1 MASAADRRERERGEM
16 RERILDAALK
26 LFASESFESI
36 TMRKLADA
44 IEYTPGALYS
54 YFKDKDEIL
63 YALHQRGF
71 QKLYAVT
78 SKVADIADPIDRLK
92 RIGELYIQFAV
103 DNPEYYDLMFIA
115 SKTGKEIAEQKE
127 WPEGLRSYDM
137 LRETVSEAIAQRRLQ
152 GTDVEAIAFTY
163 WAAVHGMVSLLIRQR
178 CSMIP
183 PEDVGTVMRN
193 AFEFLMRATV
203 KAR

>member
-1 MASAADRRERERGEM
+1 M

-26 LFASESFESI
+26 LFASESFENI
-36 TMRKLADA
+36 TMRRLAEA
-44 IEYTPGALYS
+44 VEYTPGALYS
-54 YFKDKDEIL
+54 YFKDKGEIL

-71 QKLYAVT
+71 QKLYAAT
-78 SKVADIADPIDRLK
+78 SKVEHIADPVERLWK
-92 RIGELYIQFAV
+92 IGELYVQFAV

-115 SKTGKEIAEQKE
+115 SRTGKEIADKQE
-127 WPEGLRSYDM
+127 WPEGLQAYDL
-137 LRETVSEAIAQRRLQ
+137 LRRTVTEAIAARRLH
-152 GTDVEAIAFTY
+152 GTDVEAVAFAY

-183 PEDVGTVMRN
+183 PEDVPRVMKN

-203 KAR
+203 RAK